1 MYMKRFFLVLFLAL
15 SIFNNR
21 TNAQSLS
28 NGIVFFKGSWTDL
41 LAESKKQQKLIFI
54 DFYTDWCPPCK
65 RMDAEIFP
73 DKTVGAV
80 YNKLFINYKVNAEKG
95 NGIELAK
102 KFGVKAYPTW
112 VFVDELGN
120 MVLRG
125 DDYMS
130 ASNFIDLG
138 KRAALQRN
146 VTGSLTQFEK
156 RFLNGER
163 ELGFLRG
170 YIEKLT
176 SMKVMNSTVINTYV
190 KCLPADK
197 INDADEIMFLGK
209 NIGLVKSDAVQL
221 VLSNLSVLNKDQQ
234 QEITRPMFAI
244 LRNEFAEARK
254 DKRLDDE
261 EKAISDIDLLLPSM
275 NEAQLSTVSH
285 LKLLFYTE
293 HKDADG
299 MKLVGSSIASKLML
313 IPDEI
318 IEKKNQEFYNEIMAP
333 FLSGKEDSTKIPGF
347 ADEVKRI
354 KKYYSADV
362 ASRLYMV
369 SEAYFKTLQ
378 PNDQALYD
386 SLRWAERAHAL
397 TPNEA
402 TLKLKENIKAKIGS

>member
-1 MYMKRFFLVLFLAL
+1 MKRLFLVFFLAL
-15 SIFNNR
+15 TIFNNHVS
-21 TNAQSLS
+21 AQSS
-28 NGIVFFKGSWTDL
+28 SIGIEFFKGTWTDV

-73 DKTVGAV
+73 DKMVGEA
-80 YNKLFINYKVNAEKG
+80 YNELFINYKVNAEKG

-102 KFGVKAYPTW
+102 KFGVRAYPTW

-120 MVLRG
+120 MVLRA

-130 ASNFIDLG
+130 AANFIGLG
-138 KRAALQRN
+138 KRAVLQRN
-146 VTGSLTQFEK
+146 AKGSLAQFEK

-163 ELGFLRG
+163 ELAFLRE
-170 YIEKLT
+170 YIAKLT
-176 SMKVMNSTVINTYV
+176 SMKVTNSSVLNTYV

-197 INDADEIMFLGK
+197 INHADEIMFLGK
-209 NIGLVKSDAVQL
+209 NIGFVKSDAAQL
-221 VLSNLSVLNKDQQ
+221 VLSNFNVLSKDQQ
-234 QEITRPMFAI
+234 QEINKPMFAM

-254 DKRLDDE
+254 DKRYSDE
-261 EKAISDIDLLLPSM
+261 EKAINDIDLLLPSM
-275 NEAQLSTVSH
+275 NEAQLNTVNH
-285 LKLLFYTE
+285 FKLLFYTE
-293 HKDADG
+293 RKDVNR
-299 MKLVGSSIASKLML
+299 MKVVGYAIASKLIL

-318 IEKKNQEFYNEIMAP
+318 IDKKNQEFYNEIMAP

-347 ADEVKRI
+347 AEEKKII
-354 KKYYSADV
+354 KKNYSADI

-378 PNDQALYD
+378 PNDRALHD
-386 SLRWAERAHAL
+386 ALQWIERAHAL

-402 TLKLKENIKAKIGS
+402 TLKLKENIKAKIAS